1 MKRNIFFISF
11 LVLVWFFAFNFN
23 AWSSPVETEPV
34 SKIQNIILY
43 QDRAMIKKE
52 AVSQVQKGEN
62 RVKITGITPYLMD
75 QFPVSRNEKI
85 KVDLDA
91 PKKDEAKIA
100 EDGLILWNLRLAPH
114 EKKTLNI
121 KFSVEH
127 PKDLK
132 ITGLE

>member
-1 MKRNIFFISF
+1 MKYEFTIDIANGKGREI
-11 LVLVWFFAFNFN
+11 VL
-23 AWSSPVETEPV
+23 
-34 SKIQNIILY
+34 
-43 QDRAMIKKE
+43 D
-52 AVSQVQKGEN
+52 
-62 RVKITGITPYLMD
+62 LMD

-85 KVDLDA
+85 KVDLDV

-100 EDGLILWNLRLAPH
+100 EDGLITWNLRLAPH

-127 PKDLK
+127 PKDLR